1 MANQNEIREKILQK
15 TQEELEICRMELA
28 GILEDLRD
36 EEPVSLDQLGRWFQ
50 LIVQYRL
57 IIQYHK
63 EVLEAEDPIQAIRKQ
78 IAELK
83 AGKNYL
89 TGRYG
94 GPLAEAAAAE
104 SRLFDAVFAESRMA
118 SLIGYGI
125 EP

>member
-1 MANQNEIREKILQK
+1 MANLNEIREKIRQETL
-15 TQEELEICRMELA
+15 EELESCREYLA

-63 EVLEAEDPIQAIRKQ
+63 EVLEAEDPIEAIRKQ
-78 IAELK
+78 IAELE
-83 AGKNYL
+83 AGKDYQ

-104 SRLFDAVFAESRMA
+104 CRLFDAVFKMSRQVG
-118 SLIGYGI
+118 LQEHGI

>member
-1 MANQNEIREKILQK
+1 MANLNEIREKILQK

-50 LIVQYRL
+50 LIVQYRQ

-63 EVLEAEDPIQAIRKQ
+63 EVLEAEDPIAAIRKQ
-78 IAELK
+78 IAELE
-83 AGKNYL
+83 AGKDYQ

-94 GPLAEAAAAE
+94 GPLGEAAAAE
-104 SRLFDAVFAESRMA
+104 CRLFDAVFAI
-118 SLIGYGI
+118 SLKGSLMGYEI